1 MAMQS
6 TQPIAGTHED
16 VRTLPLAMLC
26 VTVALAAF
34 GASFTGATGG
44 RCGELGCSGFPEWLY
59 VASGWLVLL
68 CLAGLLLT
76 FAYAAIRR
84 LRR

>member
-34 GASFTGATGG
+34 GASFTTGG